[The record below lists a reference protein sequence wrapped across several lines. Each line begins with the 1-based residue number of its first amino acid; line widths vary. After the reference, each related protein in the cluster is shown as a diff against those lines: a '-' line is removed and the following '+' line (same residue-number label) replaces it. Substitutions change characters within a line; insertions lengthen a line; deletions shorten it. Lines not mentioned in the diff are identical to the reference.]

1 MDHDQIVGRIGR
13 VTGAVRPDHFGEVML
28 ALAGGTEAYYAKPFD
43 ERETIDIGRDCYV
56 MEYLPPRLVLVTA
69 VPL

>member
-13 VTGAVRPDHFGEVML
+13 VTGTIRPDHFGEVML

-43 ERETIDIGRDCYV
+43 EVETIAVGHDCIV

-69 VPL
+69 VPT